1 MGGRG
6 GSGTRNTG
14 EHSKDITE
22 RISDFFD
29 ELKTREY
36 GSNKPGMKISDARAK
51 EFRRVYADM
60 VNTVKKNPEDMNQ
73 TIIFASGFRYGA
85 DKPDEYVHTIQ
96 KLNAYQRILQSELRS
111 TAIDLRLGVID
122 KDRAEIELRALKNID
137 RMIAQRKKDLRGT
150 LEDLIK

>member
-6 GSGTRNTG
+6 GSGTRNTA
-14 EHSKDITE
+14 EPVKDISD

-36 GSNKPGMKISDARAK
+36 GSNKPGMKISDERAK

-60 VNTVKKNPEDMNQ
+60 INTVQKADNPDQ
-73 TIIFASGFRYGA
+73 PIIFASGFTYGA
-85 DKPDEYVHTIQ
+85 SNPDKYTHSIQ
-96 KLNAYQRILQSELRS
+96 KLNQYQKILQSEVRN
-111 TAIDLRLGVID
+111 TAIDLRMGIID
-122 KDRAEIELRALKNID
+122 KDRAELELRALKNID

-150 LEDLIK
+150 LEDFIK

>member
-6 GSGTRNTG
+6 GSGNRNA
-14 EHSKDITE
+14 ESNKAEKSINE

-29 ELKTREY
+29 ELKNREY

-60 VNTVKKNPEDMNQ
+60 VNTVKRNPENMDQ
-73 TIIFASGFRYGA
+73 TTIFASGFRYGA

-96 KLNAYQRILQSELRS
+96 KLNAYQRLLQSQVRS

-122 KDRAEIELRALKNID
+122 KDRAEIELRALRNID
-137 RMIAQRKKDLRGT
+137 AMIKQRKADLRER
-150 LEDLIK
+150 LV